1 MTRWFCSVLHRT
13 RLHYAQTLAH
23 GTNGPMRRAPKL
35 KSFMTSA
42 SSACRNIYL
51 AGAIATFHH
60 DGNCNFQLQLAR
72 RRDAVPLTRD
82 YMGIAESRLSDRFE
96 TAGRKE
102 QPDLSS
108 LSAGCYSPNG

>member
-1 MTRWFCSVLHRT
+1 
-13 RLHYAQTLAH
+13 
-23 GTNGPMRRAPKL
+23 MRRAEIEEL
-35 KSFMTSA
+35 YNERFFRMWQF
-42 SSACRNIYL
+42 YL

-82 YMGIAESRLSDRFE
+82 YIGIAESRLSDRFE

-108 LSAGCYSPNG
+108 LSADCYSPNG

>member
-23 GTNGPMRRAPKL
+23 GTNGPMRRAEIEEL
-35 KSFMTSA
+35 YNERFFRMWQF
-42 SSACRNIYL
+42 YL

-82 YMGIAESRLSDRFE
+82 YIGIAESRLSDRFE

-108 LSAGCYSPNG
+108 LSADCYSPNG